1 MNYCTSIRV
10 HQFGVVSLRTFIPL
24 AQTMVSWKDVEKDQ
38 GGQRYV
44 LKQGVLPA
52 ISTPFSRARVPLKS
66 RLLDVVILCLFRCV
80 LASLKERMSVRRS
93 AVRSVMLCNAFEK
106 NTRKSFIRP
115 ILQGLSSQLSGLQID
130 ISQPP
135 EQLEINLKHV
145 PYLVQFY
152 TYFFIIH

>member
-1 MNYCTSIRV
+1 M
-10 HQFGVVSLRTFIPL
+10 VSL
-24 AQTMVSWKDVEKDQ
+24 KDVEKDQ

-93 AVRSVMLCNAFEK
+93 VGRSAVRSVMLCNAFEK

-130 ISQPP
+130 VSQPP
-135 EQLEINLKHV
+135 EQLEIGFKHQYV

-152 TYFFIIH
+152 TYFFIVH